1 MNKEFNKGLLLAG
14 FGSFW
19 WGFFGVIYFKYIAY
33 IGHIELV
40 VHRCLWTAFTLI
52 LTTFFFSKW
61 NIFFKIVKNKSNL
74 FYLFISGFL
83 IFINWGVWI
92 YAIATNRIIDASFGY
107 FIMPILSVMLGY
119 LFFKEK
125 LNKKRVFSI
134 MLVILYILFLLIVSI
149 KSLPWV
155 GLIVALSWGFYNLVR
170 KKINV
175 DTDVG
180 LLIESLFILPFALLA
195 FYLIASKGY
204 NDFQLSDPSMMLFIY
219 LAGPMTVIP
228 LFLYVR
234 GVELCGLGP
243 TGMIFYIT
251 PTFQFLLGYFY
262 YNEPFSITKLVSF
275 IFIWIA
281 VIIYLKDL
289 NAVSYTH
296 LTLPT
301 KLTG

>member
-19 WGFFGVIYFKYIAY
+19 WGFFGVLYFKYIAF
-33 IGHIELV
+33 IGYIELV
-40 VHRCLWTAFTLI
+40 VHRCLWTTFTLI

-61 NIFFKIVKNKSNL
+61 NIFFKIIQIRKNL
-74 FYLFISGFL
+74 IYLFFSGFL
-83 IFINWGVWI
+83 IFINWSVWI
-92 YAIATNRIIDASFGY
+92 YAIATDRIIDASFGY

-119 LFFKEK
+119 IFFKEK
-125 LNKKRVFSI
+125 LNKKRIFSI
-134 MLVILYILFLLIVSI
+134 LLVLISISYLLIISF

-155 GLIVALSWGFYNLVR
+155 GLIVAFTWAFYNLIR
-170 KKINV
+170 KKISI
-175 DTDVG
+175 DTDIG
-180 LLIESLFILPFALLA
+180 LLIESIYILPFALIT
-195 FYLIASKGY
+195 FYLIIKNDL
-204 NDFQLSDPSMMLFIY
+204 NDFQMSDPSMMLFIF

-243 TGMIFYIT
+243 AGMIFYIT
-251 PTFQFLLGYFY
+251 PTFQFLLGFFY
-262 YNEPFSITKLVSF
+262 YEEVFSSTKLVSF

-289 NAVSYTH
+289 YETN
-296 LTLPT
+296 
-301 KLTG
+301 

>member
-61 NIFFKIVKNKSNL
+61 NIFFKVVKNKSNL

-134 MLVILYILFLLIVSI
+134 LLVILSILFLIIVSI

-289 NAVSYTH
+289 HETN
-296 LTLPT
+296 
-301 KLTG
+301 

>member
-19 WGFFGVIYFKYIAY
+19 WGFIGVLYFKYITF

-40 VHRCLWTAFTLI
+40 VHRCLWTTFTLI
-52 LTTFFFSKW
+52 ITTFLFSKW
-61 NIFFKIVKNKSNL
+61 YIFFNIIKNKKYL
-74 FYLFISGFL
+74 IYLFFSGLL
-83 IFINWGVWI
+83 IFINWAVWI

-107 FIMPILSVMLGY
+107 FMMPILSVMLGY
-119 LFFKEK
+119 IFFKEK
-125 LNKKRVFSI
+125 LNKKRIFSVI
-134 MLVILYILFLLIVSI
+134 LVIISILFLLVVNF

-155 GLIVALSWGFYNLVR
+155 GLIVALSWAFYNLIR
-170 KKINV
+170 KKINI
-175 DTDVG
+175 DTDIG
-180 LLIESLFILPFALLA
+180 LLIESLYILPFALIA
-195 FYLIASKGY
+195 FYLIASYGY
-204 NDFQLSDPSMMLFIY
+204 NDFKLSNPPMMLLIF

-251 PTFQFLLGYFY
+251 PTLQFLLGYFY
-262 YNEPFSITKLVSF
+262 YDEAFSLTKLVSF

-289 NAVSYTH
+289 YETN
-296 LTLPT
+296 
-301 KLTG
+301 

>member
-1 MNKEFNKGLLLAG
+1 MNKDFNKGLLLAG

-19 WGFFGVIYFKYIAY
+19 WGFIGVLYFKYITF

-40 VHRCLWTAFTLI
+40 VHRCLWTTFTLI
-52 LTTFFFSKW
+52 ITTFLFSKW
-61 NIFFKIVKNKSNL
+61 HIFFDIIKNKKYL
-74 FYLFISGFL
+74 IYLFFSGLL
-83 IFINWGVWI
+83 IFINWAVWI

-107 FIMPILSVMLGY
+107 FMMPILSVMLGY
-119 LFFKEK
+119 IFFKEK
-125 LNKKRVFSI
+125 LNKKRIFSI
-134 MLVILYILFLLIVSI
+134 ILVIISILYLLLVSF

-155 GLIVALSWGFYNLVR
+155 GLIVALSWGFYNLIR
-170 KKINV
+170 KKINI
-175 DTDVG
+175 DTDIG
-180 LLIESLFILPFALLA
+180 LLIESLYILPFALIA
-195 FYLIASKGY
+195 FYLIASNGY
-204 NDFQLSDPSMMLFIY
+204 NDFELSNPPMMLFIF

-251 PTFQFLLGYFY
+251 PTLQFLLGYFY
-262 YNEPFSITKLVSF
+262 YDEAFSLTKLVSF

-289 NAVSYTH
+289 YETN
-296 LTLPT
+296 
-301 KLTG
+301 

>member
-1 MNKEFNKGLLLAG
+1 MKKNTFHGILYGAS
-14 FGSFW
+14 GSLW
-19 WGFFGVIYFKYIAY
+19 WGTLGVLYFKSASFA
-33 IGHIELV
+33 GPIELV
-40 VHRCLWTAFTLI
+40 VHRTIWTAFSLI
-52 LTTFFFSKW
+52 VTTSLFSKW
-61 NIFFKIVKNKSNL
+61 DAL
-74 FYLFISGFL
+74 FSIIKKKKELIYLLITGIL
-83 IFINWGVWI
+83 IFCNWSTWI
-92 YAIATNRIIDASFGY
+92 YAVVTNKLIDASFGY

-119 LFFKEK
+119 FFFREK
-125 LNKKRVFSI
+125 LNKKRIFSI
-134 MLVILYILFLLIVSI
+134 ILVVLSIMFLIIVSV

-155 GLIVALSWGFYNLVR
+155 GLIVAFSWGFYNLIR

-195 FYLIASKGY
+195 FYLIVNNGY
-204 NDFQLSDPSMMLFIY
+204 NDFQLSDPPMMLFIF

-251 PTFQFLLGYFY
+251 PTFQFILGYFY

-275 IFIWIA
+275 ILIWIA

-289 NAVSYTH
+289 HETN
-296 LTLPT
+296 
-301 KLTG
+301 

>member
-19 WGFFGVIYFKYIAY
+19 WGFLGVLYFKYITF

-40 VHRCLWTAFTLI
+40 VHRCLWTTFTLI
-52 LTTFFFSKW
+52 ITTFLFSKW
-61 NIFFKIVKNKSNL
+61 HIFFDIIKNKKYL
-74 FYLFISGFL
+74 IYLFFSGLL
-83 IFINWGVWI
+83 IFINWAVWI

-107 FIMPILSVMLGY
+107 FMMPILSVMLGY
-119 LFFKEK
+119 IFFKEK
-125 LNKKRVFSI
+125 LNKKRIFSI
-134 MLVILYILFLLIVSI
+134 ILVIISILYLLVVSF

-155 GLIVALSWGFYNLVR
+155 GLIVALSWGFYNLIR
-170 KKINV
+170 KKINI
-175 DTDVG
+175 DTDIG
-180 LLIESLFILPFALLA
+180 LLIESLYILPFALIT
-195 FYLIASKGY
+195 FYLIASNGY
-204 NDFQLSDPSMMLFIY
+204 NDFELSNPPMMLFIF

-251 PTFQFLLGYFY
+251 PTLQFLLGYFY
-262 YNEPFSITKLVSF
+262 YDEAFSLTKLVSF

-289 NAVSYTH
+289 YETN
-296 LTLPT
+296 
-301 KLTG
+301 